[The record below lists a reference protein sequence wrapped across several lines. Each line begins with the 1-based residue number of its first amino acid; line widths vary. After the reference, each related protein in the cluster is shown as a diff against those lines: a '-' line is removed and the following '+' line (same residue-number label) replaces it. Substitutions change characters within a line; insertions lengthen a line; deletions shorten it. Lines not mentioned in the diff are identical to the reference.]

1 MNEYNPPVKR
11 WQFGGVAIS
20 VLFCGWCQDL
30 NITESGRSANGQLLV
45 LIPGIAVYFWPYGH
59 VPAMALSA
67 APLKASYQRCFPRRL
82 RLHGNNIYPA
92 APVKYIGGGG
102 RFEPQGRRGVLPSLA
117 TIIVERLFD
126 GVVMLMHFY
135 QSIRARKLTGGAGV
149 AAGSASSRSPFG
161 AAWCS
166 SAVLVFLLAA
176 MFPAQRTF
184 LAWSPP
190 RRPGPLSP
198 ARARDGIPFLGGSN
212 RCALRRIPDGLRYSV
227 VFCCWRPASIGS

>member
-20 VLFCGWCQDL
+20 VLFCGWCRDL

-92 APVKYIGGGG
+92 APVKYCGAA
-102 RFEPQGRRGVLPSLA
+102 VDLN
-117 TIIVERLFD
+117 
-126 GVVMLMHFY
+126 
-135 QSIRARKLTGGAGV
+135 RKEGV
-149 AAGSASSRSPFG
+149 AFSRRWPPLSWSASSTES
-161 AAWCS
+161 
-166 SAVLVFLLAA
+166 
-176 MFPAQRTF
+176 
-184 LAWSPP
+184 
-190 RRPGPLSP
+190 
-198 ARARDGIPFLGGSN
+198 
-212 RCALRRIPDGLRYSV
+212 
-227 VFCCWRPASIGS
+227 